1 MNRIFFLIAVV
12 SCFFIHSRTQAQL
25 KPALSFSL
33 KEAQDYAYANNY
45 DLKNS
50 AYDVQIAK
58 KMVKQNTSIGLPQV
72 DGGID
77 YMDYLAL
84 PVTLLPAEFINLM
97 LPPSQP
103 HYPAGSSIPL
113 TFGSEYNATLR
124 AKLTQLIYSGQYL
137 IGLQTAKAYL
147 ETAKQKMIKDKMDV
161 RDLVSEAYIGLLI
174 VEESTK
180 ILDSTYKTV
189 NQMLED
195 GKATLKQGLIEDID
209 VDQME
214 LNRSNLE
221 ATLITTKS
229 QQLIAYNYLKFLL
242 GINGN
247 QEINLTDN
255 LTFFLNNVSQDALS
269 NQQFDYNRNIDY
281 TILKKQEYLTLM
293 QYKLSKTAFQP
304 TLAGFFGVS
313 GNAQRNEW
321 SFFNDK
327 YPWYK
332 TVNWGLTLTVPIW
345 SSGSRRYSM
354 DQARLNVEKMKV
366 TDEKV
371 RVQLQLQVET
381 SKKDFTNSFLVFSN
395 KKKGLDIAGRIY
407 EKTFSKYKQGVSSS
421 TDLNQKYSQFLLSES
436 DYIQS
441 LYDLLKNRIQL
452 AKLLEKV

>member
-1 MNRIFFLIAVV
+1 MNRIFFLMAVV
-12 SCFFIHSRTQAQL
+12 SCFFILSRTQAQL
-25 KPALSFSL
+25 KTTLSFSL

-50 AYDVQIAK
+50 AFDVQIAK
-58 KMVKQNTSIGLPQV
+58 KLVKQNTAIGLPQM

-77 YMDYLAL
+77 YMDYLTL
-84 PVTLLPAEFINLM
+84 PTSLIPGDFIGK
-97 LPPSQP
+97 PGTTFP
-103 HYPAGSSIPL
+103 IK
-113 TFGSEYNATLR
+113 FGSEYNATLR
-124 AKLTQLIYSGQYL
+124 ARLTQLIYSGQYL
-137 IGLQTAKAYL
+137 VGLQTAKAFL
-147 ETAKQKMIKDKMDV
+147 ETAKQKMLKDKMDV
-161 RDLVSEAYIGLLI
+161 RDLVSEAYIGFLI

-242 GINGN
+242 GINGS
-247 QEINLTDN
+247 QDITLTDN
-255 LTFFLNNVSQDALS
+255 LTFFLNNVNQDFLV
-269 NQQFDYNRNIDY
+269 NQQFDYARNIDY

-304 TLAGFFGVS
+304 TLAGFFGIS

-332 TVNWGLTLTVPIW
+332 TVNWGLTLSVPIW
-345 SSGSRRYSM
+345 SSGSRRYTM

-366 TDEKV
+366 MDEKV

-381 SKKDFTNSFLVFSN
+381 SKKDFTNSFLVFGN

-407 EKTFSKYKQGVSSS
+407 EKTFSKYRQGVSSS
-421 TDLNQKYSQFLLSES
+421 TDLNQKYNQFLLSES

-441 LYDLLKNRIQL
+441 LYDLLKNRIKL

>member
-1 MNRIFFLIAVV
+1 MKRIFFLIAVV
-12 SCFFIHSRTQAQL
+12 SFIFIHSRTQAQL

-50 AYDVQIAK
+50 AYDVQIAN
-58 KMVKQNTSIGLPQV
+58 KMVKQNTAIGLPQI

-84 PVTLLPAEFINLM
+84 PVTLLPAEFINLII
-97 LPPSQP
+97 PPTEP
-103 HYPAGSSIPL
+103 HYPAGSSIPI

-124 AKLTQLIYSGQYL
+124 AKLTQLIYSGEYL
-137 IGLQTAKAYL
+137 VGLQTAKAYL
-147 ETAKQKMIKDKMDV
+147 ETAKQRMLKDKMDV

-180 ILDSTYKTV
+180 ILDSTYTAV
-189 NQMLED
+189 NQLLED
-195 GKATLKQGLIEDID
+195 GKATLKQGLIEDVD
-209 VDQME
+209 VEQME

-221 ATLITTKS
+221 ATLVNARS
-229 QQLIAYNYLKFLL
+229 QRLIAYNYLKFLL
-242 GINGN
+242 GIKSD
-247 QEINLTDN
+247 QEIKLTDN
-255 LTFFLNNVSQDALS
+255 LTYFLNKVDEDILVNKE
-269 NQQFDYNRNIDY
+269 FDVNRNIDY

-293 QYKLSKTAFQP
+293 QYKLSKTAYQP
-304 TLAGFFGVS
+304 TLAGFFGIQ
-313 GNAQRNEW
+313 GNAQRTQW
-321 SFFNDK
+321 SFFDDK

-332 TVNWGLTLTVPIW
+332 TVNWGVTLSIPIW
-345 SSGSRRYSM
+345 SSGSRKYSV

-366 TDEKV
+366 LDEKT

-381 SKKDFTNSFLVFSN
+381 SKKDFTNSYLVFRN
-395 KKKGLDIAGRIY
+395 KKKGLEIAGRIY
-407 EKTFSKYKQGVSSS
+407 ETTFIKYKHGVSSS

-441 LYDLLKNRIQL
+441 LNDLLKNKISL
-452 AKLLEKV
+452 EKLLEKI

>member
-1 MNRIFFLIAVV
+1 MKRIFFLIAVV
-12 SCFFIHSRTQAQL
+12 SCFAIHSITHAQI
-25 KPALSFSL
+25 KPVLSFSL

-58 KMVKQNTSIGLPQV
+58 KMVRQNTAIGLPQM

-77 YMDYLAL
+77 YIDYLAL
-84 PVTLLPAEFINLM
+84 PTSLIPGEFIGK
-97 LPPSQP
+97 PGTTFPIQ
-103 HYPAGSSIPL
+103 
-113 TFGSEYNATLR
+113 FGSEYNATLR

-137 IGLQTAKAYL
+137 VGLQAAKAFL
-147 ETAKQKMIKDKMDV
+147 ETAKQKMVKDKMDV
-161 RDLVSEAYIGLLI
+161 KDLVSEAYIGLLI
-174 VEESTK
+174 LEESTK

-229 QQLIAYNYLKFLL
+229 QRLIAYNYLKFLL
-242 GINGN
+242 GINSS
-247 QEINLTDN
+247 QEIALTDN
-255 LTFFLNNVSQDALS
+255 LTFFLNNVDQDVLI
-269 NQQFDYNRNIDY
+269 NQQFDYARNIDY
-281 TILKKQEYLTLM
+281 AILKKQEYLTLM
-293 QYKLSKTAFQP
+293 QYKLSKTAYQP
-304 TLAGFFGVS
+304 TLSGFFGLQ

-332 TVNWGLTLTVPIW
+332 TVNWGLTLSIPIW
-345 SSGSRRYSM
+345 SSGSRRYSV

-366 TDEKV
+366 MDEKV

-381 SKKDFTNSFLVFSN
+381 SKKDFANSYLVFSN

-407 EKTFSKYKQGVSSS
+407 EKTFSKYRQGVSSS
-421 TDLNQKYSQFLLSES
+421 TDLNQKYSQFLSSES

-441 LYDLLKNRIQL
+441 LLDLLKNRIRL

>member
-1 MNRIFFLIAVV
+1 MKRIFFLIAVA
-12 SCFFIHSRTQAQL
+12 SCFSIHSRTQAQL
-25 KPALSFSL
+25 KPVLSFSL

-50 AYDVQIAK
+50 AYDVQIAR
-58 KMVKQNTSIGLPQV
+58 KMVKQNTAIGLPQV

-84 PVTLLPAEFINLM
+84 PTSLIPGDFIGK
-97 LPPSQP
+97 PGTTFP
-103 HYPAGSSIPL
+103 IK
-113 TFGSEYNATLR
+113 FGSEYNATLR
-124 AKLTQLIYSGQYL
+124 ARLTQLIYSGQYL
-137 IGLQTAKAYL
+137 VGLQTAKAFL
-147 ETAKQKMIKDKMDV
+147 ETAKQKMLKDKMDV

-189 NQMLED
+189 DQMLQD

-221 ATLITTKS
+221 ATLIITKS
-229 QQLIAYNYLKFLL
+229 QRLIAYNYLKFFL

-247 QEINLTDN
+247 QDITLTDN
-255 LTFFLNNVSQDALS
+255 LTFFLNNVDQDVLI
-269 NQQFDYNRNIDY
+269 NQQFDYARNIDY
-281 TILKKQEYLTLM
+281 AILKKQEYLTLM
-293 QYKLSKTAFQP
+293 QYKLSKTAYQP
-304 TLAGFFGVS
+304 TLSGFFGIS

-332 TVNWGLTLTVPIW
+332 TVNWGLTLSIPIW
-345 SSGSRRYSM
+345 SSGSRKYSV

-366 TDEKV
+366 MDEKV

-381 SKKDFTNSFLVFSN
+381 SKKDFNNSYLVFSN

-407 EKTFSKYKQGVSSS
+407 EKTFSKYRQGISSS

-441 LYDLLKNRIQL
+441 LYDLLKNRIKL

>member
-1 MNRIFFLIAVV
+1 MKRIFFLIAVV
-12 SCFFIHSRTQAQL
+12 SCFAIHSITHAQI
-25 KPALSFSL
+25 KPVLSFSL
-33 KEAQDYAYANNY
+33 KEAQDYAYSNNY

-58 KMVKQNTSIGLPQV
+58 KMVRQNTAIGLPQM

-77 YMDYLAL
+77 YIDYLAL
-84 PVTLLPAEFINLM
+84 PTSLIPGEFIGK
-97 LPPSQP
+97 PGTTFPIQ
-103 HYPAGSSIPL
+103 
-113 TFGSEYNATLR
+113 FGSEYNATLR

-137 IGLQTAKAYL
+137 VGLQAAKAFL
-147 ETAKQKMIKDKMDV
+147 ETAKQKMVKDKMDV
-161 RDLVSEAYIGLLI
+161 KDLVSEAYIGLLI
-174 VEESTK
+174 LEESTK

-229 QQLIAYNYLKFLL
+229 QRLIAYNYLKFLL
-242 GINGN
+242 GINSS
-247 QEINLTDN
+247 QEIALTDN
-255 LTFFLNNVSQDALS
+255 LTFFLNNVDQDVLI
-269 NQQFDYNRNIDY
+269 NQQFDYARNIDY
-281 TILKKQEYLTLM
+281 AILKKQEYLTLM
-293 QYKLSKTAFQP
+293 QYKLSKTAYQP
-304 TLAGFFGVS
+304 TLSGFFGIS

-332 TVNWGLTLTVPIW
+332 TVNWGLTLSIPIW
-345 SSGSRRYSM
+345 SSGSRRYSV

-366 TDEKV
+366 MDEKV

-381 SKKDFTNSFLVFSN
+381 SKKDFANSYLVFSN

-407 EKTFSKYKQGVSSS
+407 EKTFSKYRQGVSSS
-421 TDLNQKYSQFLLSES
+421 TDLNQKYSQFLSSES

-441 LYDLLKNRIQL
+441 LLDLLKNRIRL

>member
-1 MNRIFFLIAVV
+1 MKRIFFLIAVV
-12 SCFFIHSRTQAQL
+12 SCFAIHSITHAQL
-25 KPALSFSL
+25 KPVLSFSL

-58 KMVKQNTSIGLPQV
+58 KMVRQNTAIGLPQM

-77 YMDYLAL
+77 YIDYLAL
-84 PVTLLPAEFINLM
+84 PTSLIPGEFIGK
-97 LPPSQP
+97 PGTTFPIQ
-103 HYPAGSSIPL
+103 
-113 TFGSEYNATLR
+113 FGSEYNATLR

-137 IGLQTAKAYL
+137 VGLQAAKAFL
-147 ETAKQKMIKDKMDV
+147 ETAKQKMVKDKMDV
-161 RDLVSEAYIGLLI
+161 KDLVSEAYIGLLI
-174 VEESTK
+174 LEESTK

-229 QQLIAYNYLKFLL
+229 QRLIAYNYLKFLL
-242 GINGN
+242 GINSS
-247 QEINLTDN
+247 QEIALTDN
-255 LTFFLNNVSQDALS
+255 LTFFLNNVDQDVLI
-269 NQQFDYNRNIDY
+269 NQQFDYARNIDY
-281 TILKKQEYLTLM
+281 AILKKQEYLTLM
-293 QYKLSKTAFQP
+293 QYKLSKTAYQP
-304 TLAGFFGVS
+304 ILSGFFGLQ

-332 TVNWGLTLTVPIW
+332 TVNWGLTLSIPIW
-345 SSGSRRYSM
+345 SSGSRKYSV

-366 TDEKV
+366 MDEKV

-381 SKKDFTNSFLVFSN
+381 SKKDFNNSYLVFSN

-407 EKTFSKYKQGVSSS
+407 EKTFSKYRQGVSSS

-441 LYDLLKNRIQL
+441 LFDLLKNRIRL

>member
-1 MNRIFFLIAVV
+1 MKRIIFLIAVA
-12 SCFFIHSRTQAQL
+12 SCFSIHSTIQAQL
-25 KPALSFSL
+25 KPELSFSL

-50 AYDVQIAK
+50 AYDVQSARAL
-58 KMVKQNTSIGLPQV
+58 VKQNTAIGLPQI

-84 PVTLLPAEFINLM
+84 PVTV
-97 LPPSQP
+97 LPPELAQQFQ
-103 HYPAGSSIPL
+103 AKTI
-113 TFGSEYNATLR
+113 TFGQEYNATLR
-124 AKLTQLIYSGQYL
+124 AKLTQLLYSGQYL
-137 IGLQTAKAYL
+137 VGLQIAKAFL
-147 ETAKQKMIKDKMDV
+147 ETAKQKMVKDKMDV

-180 ILDSTYKTV
+180 ILDSTYRTV
-189 NQMLED
+189 NQMVED

-221 ATLITTKS
+221 ATLTTTIS

-242 GINGN
+242 GINGG
-247 QEINLTDN
+247 QEIKLTDN
-255 LTFFLNNVSQDALS
+255 LTFFLNNVNQEVLV
-269 NQQFDYNRNIDY
+269 NQQFDYTRNIDY

-293 QYKLSKTAFQP
+293 QYKLSKTAYQP
-304 TLAGFFGVS
+304 TLAGFLGIQ

-327 YPWYK
+327 LPWYK
-332 TVNWGLTLTVPIW
+332 TINWGLTLSIPIW
-345 SSGSRRYSM
+345 SSGSRKYSV

-366 TDEKV
+366 MDEKT
-371 RVQLQLQVET
+371 RVNLQLAVGT
-381 SKKDFTNSFLVFSN
+381 SKKDFTNSFLIFTN
-395 KKKGLDIAGRIY
+395 KKKGLDIAGKIY
-407 EKTFSKYKQGVSSS
+407 SKTLAKYKEGVSTN
-421 TDLNQKYSQFLLSES
+421 TDLNQKYSQFLQSEG

-441 LYDLLKNRIQL
+441 LYDLLKNRIRL

>member
-1 MNRIFFLIAVV
+1 MKRIFFLIAVA
-12 SCFFIHSRTQAQL
+12 SCFSIHSRTQAQL

-58 KMVKQNTSIGLPQV
+58 KMVKQNTAIGLPQI

-77 YMDYLAL
+77 YMDYLSL

-97 LPPSQP
+97 LPPGQP
-103 HYPAGSSIPL
+103 KYPAGSSIPL
-113 TFGSEYNATLR
+113 TFGQEYNATLK

-137 IGLQTAKAYL
+137 VGLQTAKAFL
-147 ETAKQKMIKDKMDV
+147 ETAKQKMVKDKMDV
-161 RDLVSEAYIGLLI
+161 KDLVSEAYIGLLI

-221 ATLITTKS
+221 ATLTTTKS

-242 GINGN
+242 GINGG
-247 QEINLTDN
+247 QEIKLTDN
-255 LTFFLNNVSQDALS
+255 LTFFLNNVNQAILI
-269 NQQFDYNRNIDY
+269 NQQFDYTKNIDY
-281 TILKKQEYLTLM
+281 TMLKKQEYLTLM

-304 TLAGFFGVS
+304 TLAGFFGIS

-332 TVNWGLTLTVPIW
+332 TVNWGLSLTVPIW
-345 SSGSRRYSM
+345 SSGSRKFSM

-366 TDEKV
+366 MDEKT
-371 RVQLQLQVET
+371 RVNLQLAVET
-381 SKKDFTNSFLVFSN
+381 SKKDFTNSYLVFTN
-395 KKKGLDIAGRIY
+395 KKKGLDIAGKIY
-407 EKTFSKYKQGVSSS
+407 SKTLAKYKEGVSST
-421 TDLNQKYSQFLLSES
+421 TDLNQKYSQFLQSEG

-441 LYDLLKNRIQL
+441 LYDLLKNRIRL

>member
-1 MNRIFFLIAVV
+1 MKRIFFLITIV
-12 SCFFIHSRTQAQL
+12 SCFFIHSKTLAQL
-25 KPALSFSL
+25 KPVLSFSL

-50 AYDVQIAK
+50 AYDVEIAK
-58 KMVKQNTSIGLPQV
+58 KMVKQNTAIGLPQI

-77 YMDYLAL
+77 YVDYLSVPVMVL
-84 PVTLLPAEFINLM
+84 PTELAQMFHINAI
-97 LPPSQP
+97 SF
-103 HYPAGSSIPL
+103 
-113 TFGSEYNATLR
+113 TDEYNATAR
-124 AKLTQLIYSGQYL
+124 ARLSQLIYSGQYL
-137 IGLQTAKAYL
+137 VGLQTAKAFL
-147 ETAKQKMIKDKMDV
+147 ETAKQKMVKDKMDV
-161 RDLVSEAYIGLLI
+161 RDLVTEAYIGLLI

-180 ILDSTYKTV
+180 ILDSTYTTV

-221 ATLITTKS
+221 ATLTTTKS
-229 QQLIAYNYLKFLL
+229 QRLIAYNYLKFLL
-242 GINGN
+242 GIKEN
-247 QEINLTDN
+247 QEIKLTDN
-255 LTFFLNNVSQDALS
+255 LVYFLNKINQDVLE
-269 NQQFDYNRNIDY
+269 NEQFDVNRNIDY

-293 QYKLSKTAFQP
+293 QYKLSKTAYQP
-304 TLAGFFGVS
+304 TLSGFFS
-313 GNAQRNEW
+313 INGNAQRTQW
-321 SFFNDK
+321 SFFDDN

-332 TVNWGLTLTVPIW
+332 TINWGVTLSIPIW
-345 SSGSRRYSM
+345 SSGSRKYSV

-366 TDEKV
+366 LDEKTK
-371 RVQLQLQVET
+371 VQLQLQVET

-421 TDLNQKYSQFLLSES
+421 TDLNQKYSQFLSSEA

-441 LYDLLKNRIQL
+441 LNELLKNKIHL
-452 AKLLEKV
+452 EKLLEKV